1 MFKSFFK
8 SMVASLLGILAAIFI
23 AAFVIPMIFA
33 TVFSTSNWAKREPIE
48 SKSVLHLLLDGE
60 IVDSAPTVE
69 SILED
74 GRAKIRLQRLI
85 RAIRLAREDARIVG
99 VVVDLRNPSMGWA
112 SATAIRRELLAFK
125 EAKKFSFT
133 YADRMNEMGFY
144 IASGTDRTVMQPYG
158 DVEMDGLASE
168 IPFMKGLFSKLEV
181 KPTIF
186 RVGKFKA
193 AVEPFILDKMSEE
206 NREQTRVLLE
216 DIWSEAR
223 KGIAAAAKVSEEELD
238 GWMSG
243 LAIKS
248 VDDAKRVRLV
258 SDLMFTDEFDTL
270 VRSAAGWAPDA
281 SQQFVSVA
289 RMALEGRKTSSKGKR
304 KLALLIAEG
313 EIVKGQGG
321 RGQIG
326 DDTFLSALYEIEED
340 PDVAAVVVRINSPG
354 GDALASDILWRK
366 MTVMDEKRPMVASLG
381 DIAASG
387 GYYMAVGARHIV
399 AEPTT
404 ITGSIGVFGLLF
416 NAESLFKNKLGVLF
430 DRVATHKHSDHGGIT
445 RALTG
450 EESASIQSSVERVY
464 RRFINVVAQSRGF
477 EKIEDLEAMA
487 EGRVWSG
494 TRAVQMGLVDE
505 LGGLDRA
512 IAKAAELAGLGDD
525 YVIETFPK
533 PIDHFSKFFEALA
546 DGSDTAAAVSEMM
559 RLRSE
564 LIHGKFENLPEALG
578 LVERVKAS
586 GRPATLAREPLSPT
600 SIR

>member
-8 SMVASLLGILAAIFI
+8 SMFASLLGILAAILI

-74 GRAKIRLQRLI
+74 GRAKIRLQKLI

-99 VVVDLRNPSMGWA
+99 VVVDLRSPAMGWA

-168 IPFMKGLFSKLEV
+168 IPFMKGLFAKLEV

-206 NREQTRVLLE
+206 NREQTRVLIE

-223 KGIAAAAKVSEEELD
+223 KGIAEAAKVSQEELD

-281 SQQFVSVA
+281 PPQFVSIS
-289 RMALEGRKTSSKGKR
+289 RMAIEGRKHGGKEKR

-321 RGQIG
+321 RGLIG
-326 DDTFLSALYEIEED
+326 DDTFLSALYEIEDD
-340 PDVAAVVVRINSPG
+340 PEVAAVVVRINSPG

-366 MTVMDEKRPMVASLG
+366 MTVMDEKRPLVASLG

-445 RALTG
+445 RALTE

-477 EKIEDLEAMA
+477 EKLEDLEAMA

-525 YVIETFPK
+525 YEIETFPK

-559 RLRSE
+559 RLKSE
-564 LIHGKFENLPEALG
+564 LAHGKFENLPEALG
-578 LVERVKAS
+578 LLERVKAS

-600 SIR
+600 AIH